1 MAQED
6 SIRNAYVATFITE
19 EQARTF
25 AKEHGLSV
33 VKCYVDYEYSGTNF
47 NRPAFQEMME
57 DIKRGK
63 IFLDDFEFEG
73 GSACHWSAVVG
84 GS

>member
-25 AKEHGLSV
+25 AKENKLDETETVRLLIAS
-33 VKCYVDYEYSGTNF
+33 
-47 NRPAFQEMME
+47 
-57 DIKRGK
+57 RGNHQTLTD
-63 IFLDDFEFEG
+63 FLML
-73 GSACHWSAVVG
+73 
-84 GS
+84 